1 MKYIKHIE
9 HTAFILIWKQLLER
23 TINKHYGE
31 LEECYRL
38 NDPHRDLSCYK
49 TMDIEFIP
57 KPAED
62 EQNFRGIKSMQP
74 SFNYG
79 GHESI
84 SENGNDCL
92 TCGFFIT
99 GQNGVIII

>member
-1 MKYIKHIE
+1 M
-9 HTAFILIWKQLLER
+9 ER

-38 NDPHRDLSCYK
+38 NDSRRELSRSK
-49 TMDIEFIP
+49 TMGNKFST

-74 SFNYG
+74 RFNYG
-79 GHESI
+79 AHESI
-84 SENGNDCL
+84 KENGNDCL
-92 TCGFFIT
+92 TYGFLIT